1 MYTYDVISESIRNPQ
16 QLAAEISRR
25 AADGWELVQIT
36 TADSWYHAFIRHQG
50 VVSVEPRL
58 GVKVE
63 ASTAS
68 SASTPTSATYATTTP
83 AAASTGATPAVP
95 ADWYKD
101 PSGRFELRYWNGT
114 AWTEHVSTGGTQ
126 STDAP
131 R

>member
-1 MYTYDVISESIRNPQ
+1 MFTYDVISESIRNPQ

-36 TADSWYHAFIRHQG
+36 TADTWYHAFIRHQG

-58 GVKVE
+58 GVTT
-63 ASTAS
+63 AGSTVAPTAAAATS
-68 SASTPTSATYATTTP
+68 SP
-83 AAASTGATPAVP
+83 AAASAGATPAVP

>member
-16 QLAAEISRR
+16 HLAAEITRR

-36 TADSWYHAFIRHQG
+36 TADTWYHAFIRHQG

-58 GVKVE
+58 GVTAAGSTV
-63 ASTAS
+63 ASTSTAATS
-68 SASTPTSATYATTTP
+68 SP
-83 AAASTGATPAVP
+83 AAASAGATPAVP

>member
-1 MYTYDVISESIRNPQ
+1 MYTYDVISESVRNPQ
-16 QLAAEISRR
+16 HLAAEISRR

-36 TADSWYHAFIRHQG
+36 TADTWYHAFIRHQG
-50 VVSVEPRL
+50 VVSVEARIGLVTPA
-58 GVKVE
+58 
-63 ASTAS
+63 ASNDTAV
-68 SASTPTSATYATTTP
+68 ASP
-83 AAASTGATPAVP
+83 AAASTTATAGATPAVP
-95 ADWYKD
+95 ADWYND